1 MAEELSIARERTQN
15 LWGSFARKF
24 EPVLQATEI
33 DPAPE
38 VDVGRIGGLTAAKEE
53 ILTYACAATS
63 PEVYRRWGTY
73 PPSGLLLIGQ
83 RGVGKR
89 LLARALATQTR
100 TSYLLVNIPR
110 LVLEVIHRGGNVGDL
125 VKGWSQTLSEM
136 PPLTVLFNELEFSQA
151 QEIGTRRPDLPV
163 GPVMDFL
170 LDMVDRTIG
179 AANHL
184 VVGSTSHPATLRQ
197 AFSQP
202 GRFERVVEVN
212 PIYPGDIIEALRIHA
227 EDAEKRAAHALFEG
241 IDWQAVVSKYRD
253 SATGDWIRIL
263 HAVLR
268 RKARC
273 EAAGESVTLVTTTD
287 LQHEVDRFRQASVRL
302 AFTEGGNYV

>member
-1 MAEELSIARERTQN
+1 MEDRTIAQERTQN

-24 EPVLQATEI
+24 EPVLQATEL
-33 DPAPE
+33 DPAPS
-38 VDVGRIGGLTAAKEE
+38 VDVGRIGGLAAAKEE

-63 PEVYRRWGTY
+63 PEVYDRWGTY

-89 LLARALATQTR
+89 LLARALATQTD
-100 TSYLLVNIPR
+100 TSYLIVNIPR

-125 VKGWSQTLSEM
+125 VKGWSQALSEM

-151 QEIGTRRPDLPV
+151 KEIGTRRPDLPV

-170 LDMVDRTIG
+170 LDIVDRTI
-179 AANHL
+179 AERSHL
-184 VVGSTSHPATLRQ
+184 VVGTTSHPATLRQ
-197 AFSQP
+197 AFAQP

-212 PIYPGDIIEALRIHA
+212 PVYPDDIIQALRIHS
-227 EDAEKRAAHALFEG
+227 EDSEKRASHALFDA
-241 IDWQAVVSKYRD
+241 IDWQAVVGKHRGS
-253 SATGDWIRIL
+253 SIGDWIRIM

-273 EAAGESVTLVTTTD
+273 EAAGEIVTPVTTQD
-287 LQHEVDRFRQASVRL
+287 LEEEVDRFRQASVRL
-302 AFTEGGNYV
+302 AITEGGTYV